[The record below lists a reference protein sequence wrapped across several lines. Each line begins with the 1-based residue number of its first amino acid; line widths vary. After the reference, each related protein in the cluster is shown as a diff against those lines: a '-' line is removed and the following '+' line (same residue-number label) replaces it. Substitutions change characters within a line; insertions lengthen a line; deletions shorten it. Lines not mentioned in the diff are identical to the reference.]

1 MKKIFL
7 LCITL
12 ISYSCAD
19 TNLDILKKFVDD
31 YKTCYPHPNWVV
43 KEYFLKMNL
52 NEFKAAFNF
61 LVTRLVNLSTRWHYL
76 YDSQKQFKED
86 EVDRKEFLEH
96 LKTYDQF
103 FSKIGI
109 NEQDNCL
116 KYFENSKESIFQ
128 AIKFEGSVYYAAKDY
143 LKSSLNQYY
152 AAFYALYLKYLSD
165 EFLEKCKEYSKAE
178 TKEKKRKV
186 TGQMLSVFDTI
197 SKITTTTLKD
207 TQYEREALR
216 LFERYELIVCS
227 TY

>member
-7 LCITL
+7 LFVTL
-12 ISYSCAD
+12 FLFSFAD
-19 TNLDILKKFVDD
+19 QNSDILEKFVGD

-52 NEFKAAFNF
+52 EEFKTAFSF
-61 LVTRLVNLSTRWHYL
+61 LVTRLVSLSTRWHYL
-76 YDSQKQFKED
+76 YDNQKQFKED

-96 LKTYDQF
+96 LKAYDQF

-116 KYFENSKESIFQ
+116 RYFANSKEPIFQ

>member
-86 EVDRKEFLEH
+86 DSLR
-96 LKTYDQF
+96 
-103 FSKIGI
+103 
-109 NEQDNCL
+109 
-116 KYFENSKESIFQ
+116 YFANSKEPIFQ
-128 AIKFEGSVYYAAKDY
+128 AIKFEGSIYYAAKDY
-143 LKSSLNQYY
+143 LKSALNQYY

-178 TKEKKRKV
+178 TKEKRHKV
-186 TGQMLSVFDTI
+186 TGQMLTIFYII